1 MDFAC
6 EVLLKDGTW
15 AQENLHAI
23 CGHRLRASCEP
34 KRSIC
39 GHLRAD
45 QSSCVHIRPSEPSIC
60 GHLQASAHL
69 AEISYF
75 LRFLQ

>member
-1 MDFAC
+1 MPSAD
-6 EVLLKDGTW
+6 T
-15 AQENLHAI
+15 

-34 KRSIC
+34 KGSIC

-45 QSSCVHIRPSEPSIC
+45 QSSCMHIRPSEPSIC